1 MTFLSNIRKEINE
14 LEELLK
20 TQQKNNAEI
29 QQKLQK
35 LKLQEFEEDMRE
47 ETSANSTPKPQVL
60 HG

>member
-47 ETSANSTPKPQVL
+47 ETSANLTSKPQVL

>member
-20 TQQKNNAEI
+20 THQKNSAEI

-47 ETSANSTPKPQVL
+47 ETSANLTSKPQVL

>member
-47 ETSANSTPKPQVL
+47 ETSANSAEKPQVL

>member
-47 ETSANSTPKPQVL
+47 ETSANSNQKPQVL

>member
-47 ETSANSTPKPQVL
+47 ETSANLTSKPQIL

>member
-47 ETSANSTPKPQVL
+47 ETSANSAQKPQVL

>member
-1 MTFLSNIRKEINE
+1 MTFLSKIKKEIRE
-14 LEELLK
+14 LEELLE

-29 QQKLQK
+29 KQRLQQ

-47 ETSANSTPKPQVL
+47 DTSTNSSSKPQVL

>member
-20 TQQKNNAEI
+20 THQKNSAEI

-47 ETSANSTPKPQVL
+47 ETSANSSSKPQVL

>member
-20 TQQKNNAEI
+20 THQKNSAEI

-47 ETSANSTPKPQVL
+47 ETSANSNQKPQVL

>member
-47 ETSANSTPKPQVL
+47 ETSANSSSKPQVL

>member
-20 TQQKNNAEI
+20 THQKNSAEI

-47 ETSANSTPKPQVL
+47 ETSANLTSKPQIL

>member
-47 ETSANSTPKPQVL
+47 ETSANSNPKPQVL